1 VAKQKES
8 NEKKRNNPEATAGQ
22 VSFAY

>member
-8 NEKKRNNPEATAGQ
+8 NEEKRNKPEATAGQ